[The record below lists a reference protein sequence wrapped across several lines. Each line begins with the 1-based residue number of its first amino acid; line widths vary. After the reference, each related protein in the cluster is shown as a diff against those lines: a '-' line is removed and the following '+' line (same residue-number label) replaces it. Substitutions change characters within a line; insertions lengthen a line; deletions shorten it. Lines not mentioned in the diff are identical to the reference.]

1 MEKEAREK
9 PDGERVV
16 SASLRHCLG
25 YPVPTLSS
33 LSPDRKD
40 RADRGLPA
48 ELCRL
53 FG

>member
-9 PDGERVV
+9 PDEERVV

-48 ELCRL
+48 ESCRL